1 LDVNLHSTGIV
12 EGLSYRLQKCR
23 WVPNSRTMRF
33 HARDFVL
40 VPQELKTS
48 RCTFQLVQ
56 VPVRT
61 NFLNYLSV

>member
-1 LDVNLHSTGIV
+1 
-12 EGLSYRLQKCR
+12 
-23 WVPNSRTMRF
+23 MRF